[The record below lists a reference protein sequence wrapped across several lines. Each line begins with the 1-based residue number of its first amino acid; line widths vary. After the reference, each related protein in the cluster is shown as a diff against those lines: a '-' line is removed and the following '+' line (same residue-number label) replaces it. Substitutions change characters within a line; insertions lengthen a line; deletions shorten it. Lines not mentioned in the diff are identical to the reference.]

1 MKKICTTII
10 SLMFFGS
17 LVFTQLAEFSHNLN
31 RRISKMK
38 KLLTII
44 VSLMFFGNL
53 VFAQLTEF
61 SHGDILSAGAMNNN
75 FKYLEKRFGG
85 IRETTVNCGTSGT
98 GSGINSAIQNGY
110 NSIVINGI
118 CKENI
123 KLVGTE
129 GNTSLLKLRGAN
141 NDASQDKII
150 DNSSYTEHV
159 LKFNYGDMLVTI
171 DNLTISGGDRAI
183 TAWSN
188 INLRIYN
195 SKVEG
200 YKNRGINLAGGS
212 VLDAENLTIDGSYSG
227 ATTDEEG
234 LFLWG
239 GSVAW
244 FNNLTITNNQKY
256 GLTMYLSDIGVEGN
270 VTLTGNSRAI
280 NVGKGATFN
289 SNANITIS
297 GSTDKAISVSQGL
310 LEIWDGTTSIT
321 STTGQILSSWMSNIQ
336 IKNLTATGDGSSGH
350 IFSINNSVFSL
361 ENLSLSNGGEHG
373 IWIGNS
379 TGEIDNL
386 TSSNNKESGIV
397 ANRSRIRVENSVF
410 SDNDNDGIKLDQASS
425 LELRSST
432 ISSNVDEGI
441 EVEGGSYIKV
451 RDSTIS
457 NNDDDAI
464 QIDEGSV
471 LDVKDSTITG
481 KSGKNAISGFNKSI
495 MILSEDD
502 GSTVI
507 STTNSDAIYLRNS
520 HGEIRDGVVVSA
532 TGTNYASGI
541 ELWGSS
547 INIEEGATVS
557 GTQDGG
563 SVMGHMYSTIEIS
576 HGSTVSLPVWCGN
589 DNTTTVAL
597 MSSGSNYSSATIG
610 NNCKTLRF

>member
-10 SLMFFGS
+10 
-17 LVFTQLAEFSHNLN
+17 
-31 RRISKMK
+31 
-38 KLLTII
+38 
-44 VSLMFFGNL
+44 SLMFFGNL

-61 SHGDILSAGAMNNN
+61 SMGDILSAGAMNQN

-123 KLVGTE
+123 KVDGKK
-129 GNTSLLKLRGAN
+129 GNTRLLKLRGAN

-159 LKFNYGDMLVTI
+159 LKFNYGGMLVTI

-188 INLRIYN
+188 INLKIYN

-200 YKNRGINLAGGS
+200 YKNRGINLSGGS
-212 VLDAENLTIDGSYSG
+212 ILDAENLTIDGSYSG
-227 ATTDEEG
+227 ATTDEVG
-234 LFLWG
+234 LQMWG
-239 GSVAW
+239 KSVAW
-244 FNNLTITNNQKY
+244 FENLTITNNQKY
-256 GLTMYLSDIGVEGN
+256 GLTTWNSVIDVNGN
-270 VTLTGNSRAI
+270 ITLTGNGRAI
-280 NVGKGATFN
+280 NVGGGATF
-289 SNANITIS
+289 SSDANITIS
-297 GSTDKAISVSQGL
+297 GSTDRAISVNQGFL
-310 LEIWDGTTSIT
+310 TIWDGTTSIT
-321 STTGQILSSWMSNIQ
+321 NTTGVILNSWMSNIH
-336 IKNLTATGDGSSGH
+336 IENLTATGDGSSSDN
-350 IFSINNSVFSL
+350 IFNINSSVFSL
-361 ENLSLSNGGEHG
+361 KNLSISNSGEHG

-379 TGEIDNL
+379 TGEFDNL
-386 TSSNNKESGIV
+386 TSSNNKEDGI
-397 ANRSRIRVENSVF
+397 AASQSRIEMRDSVI
-410 SDNDNDGIKLDQASS
+410 SGNEGDGIELDQASS

-432 ISSNVDEGI
+432 ISSNEDEGI
-441 EVEGGSYIKV
+441 DVEGSSYIKV

-457 NNDDDAI
+457 NNDDKAI
-464 QIDEGSV
+464 KIDEGSV
-471 LDVKDSTITG
+471 LEVKDSTITG
-481 KSGKNAISGFNKSI
+481 KSGKNAIAGFNKSI
-495 MILSEDD
+495 MIISEDD

-532 TGTNYASGI
+532 TGTNWASGI
-541 ELWGSS
+541 ELFSGS
-547 INIEEGATVS
+547 INIKEGATVS

-563 SVMGHMYSTIEIS
+563 SVVGHMYSTIEIS

>member
-1 MKKICTTII
+1 MKKLITTIV
-10 SLMFFGS
+10 SLKFFGN

-38 KLLTII
+38 KLLTTI

-61 SHGDILSAGAMNNN
+61 SMGDILSAGAMNQN

-123 KLVGTE
+123 KVNGKK
-129 GNTSLLKLRGAN
+129 GNTRLLKLRGAN

-159 LKFNYGDMLVTI
+159 LKFNYGGMLVTI

-183 TAWSN
+183 TTWAN

-200 YKNRGINLAGGS
+200 YKNLGINLGGGA
-212 VLDAENLTIDGSYSG
+212 VFDAENLTIDGSYSG
-227 ATTDEEG
+227 ATTDEVG
-234 LFLWG
+234 FQIWG
-239 GSVAW
+239 KSVAW
-244 FNNLTITNNQKY
+244 FDNLTITNNQKY
-256 GLTMYLSDIGVEGN
+256 GLTTWNSHIDVNGN
-270 VTLTGNSRAI
+270 ITLTGNGRAI
-280 NVGKGATFN
+280 NVGGGATF
-289 SNANITIS
+289 SSDANITIS
-297 GSTDKAISVSQGL
+297 GSTDRAISVNQGFL
-310 LEIWDGTTSIT
+310 SIWDGTTSIT
-321 STTGQILSSWMSNIQ
+321 NTTGVILNSWMSNIE
-336 IKNLTATGDGSSGH
+336 IKNLTATGDGSSDH

-361 ENLSLSNGGEHG
+361 KNLSLSNAGEHG

-379 TGEIDNL
+379 NGEIDNL
-386 TSSNNKESGIV
+386 TSSNNKQAGI
-397 ANRSRIRVENSVF
+397 AASQSRIEMRDSVI
-410 SDNDNDGIKLDQASS
+410 SGNEDDGIELDQASS

-432 ISSNVDEGI
+432 ISSNEDEGI
-441 EVEGGSYIKV
+441 DVEGSSYIKV

-457 NNDDDAI
+457 NNDDKAI
-464 QIDEGSV
+464 KIDEGSV

-481 KSGKNAISGFNKSI
+481 KSGKNAIAGFNKSI
-495 MILSEDD
+495 MLLSEDD

-532 TGTNYASGI
+532 TGTNWASGI

-563 SVMGHMYSTIEIS
+563 SVSGSMYSTIEIS